1 MNKILFLD
9 IDGVI
14 CLDTSGHEWDSVC
27 VEYLRKV
34 LDQTH
39 SKLVI
44 TSTWKIQYLYRRLM
58 FKRFKEFNLVK
69 YLHTDSITKNIKLTL
84 DAYDGHRGR
93 EINEWLSRHS
103 EVTDYLIIDDIY
115 NFLPEHLS
123 KFIKVN
129 TIYGFGEKEY
139 NLIIN
144 EWKSLI

>member
-44 TSTWKIQYLYRRLM
+44 TSTWKIQ
-58 FKRFKEFNLVK
+58 
-69 YLHTDSITKNIKLTL
+69 
-84 DAYDGHRGR
+84 
-93 EINEWLSRHS
+93 
-103 EVTDYLIIDDIY
+103 
-115 NFLPEHLS
+115 
-123 KFIKVN
+123 
-129 TIYGFGEKEY
+129 
-139 NLIIN
+139 
-144 EWKSLI
+144 